1 MDIYI
6 DVLFLVN
13 FIANYIIMLSTAKV
27 AGIYIKRRYIIYSSV
42 FGSFVSLIIFFMK
55 IHMLILIIIQL
66 LCAFIMIYIAFG
78 KNNKESFLRL
88 TVLFIIITT
97 AFAGICT
104 FWQNFANNIIYRNG
118 VVYMDLP
125 FKMLVL
131 SFGISY
137 FIISVVFGK
146 SARHNI
152 KKGELATVDLSAFG
166 NNIKFSALN
175 DTGND
180 LKDPITGKKV
190 IIIERNIA
198 MQILPSDL
206 TFIGISI
213 NESNAVEMLE
223 RIGKT
228 TYNTKFRIIN
238 YNSIGAGDA
247 SLLIF
252 NPERVISGG
261 KQLDVY
267 IGISPNKISNGA
279 YNAIV

>member
-1 MDIYI
+1 MYVYI

-13 FIANYIIMLSTAKV
+13 FIANYIIVLATARV
-27 AGIYIKRRYIIYSSV
+27 SGIYIKRKHIIYSSI
-42 FGSFVSLIIFFMK
+42 FGAVISLIVFFIKMNS
-55 IHMLILIIIQL
+55 LILIFIQL

-78 KNNKESFLRL
+78 KNNKESFIRL

-97 AFAGICT
+97 GFAGICT
-104 FWQNFANNIIYRNG
+104 FMQNFGNNIIYRNG

-131 SFGISY
+131 SFGVSY

-146 SARHNI
+146 SAKHSI
-152 KKGELATVDLSAFG
+152 KKGDIIEVILLAFG
-166 NNIKFSALN
+166 KNIKFSGLN

-190 IIIERNIA
+190 IIIERNILI
-198 MQILPSDL
+198 QILPKDL
-206 TFIGISI
+206 TFIGLSI
-213 NESNAVEMLE
+213 NENNTIEMLE
-223 RIGKT
+223 RIAQT
-228 TYNTKFRIIN
+228 EYNTKFRIIN
-238 YNSIGAGDA
+238 YNAVGKSSA

-252 NPERVISGG
+252 NPDKVIIGE